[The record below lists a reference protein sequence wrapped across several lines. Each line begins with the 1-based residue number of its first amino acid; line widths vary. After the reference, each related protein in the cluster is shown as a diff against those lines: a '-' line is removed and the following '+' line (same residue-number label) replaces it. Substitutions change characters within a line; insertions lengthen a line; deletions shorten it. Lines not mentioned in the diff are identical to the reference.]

1 MNGILSGQ
9 IAVVTG
15 ASRGIGRAIALTL
28 AQQGADLV
36 VNGNQVDLL
45 NNLAAEVKTEGR
57 ICLVQP
63 GDVSDPE
70 TATKIARTVI
80 EGFGRADILVNNA
93 GINMRTPS
101 LEMKLEDWRRVIDIN
116 LNGTLYCCL
125 ALLPYMVEQ
134 KFGRIVNVSSTTA
147 KTPHKNA
154 APSYGAS
161 KAGVNYLTQ
170 HLALEMARHGIRVN
184 AVCPGPI
191 ETDMT
196 TQWTAEYRER
206 VLAGVPLGKLGSAR
220 NVADVVLFLASD
232 MSEFITGELINA
244 NGGTYMN

>member
-1 MNGILSGQ
+1 VNGILSGQ